1 MKPFEAE
8 LVPAAVPMPR
18 ASRLLLSLLSRLRYG
33 SLRLNTPEGVGVSLQ
48 GELPGPAACFDVLDW
63 QACGEMLR
71 RGDVGFAEGYID
83 HLWETDDLVNLIT
96 LAALN
101 RDAVE
106 KAIYGHWWGQILY
119 RVRHFLRANTR
130 TGSRRNIAAHYD
142 LGNEFY
148 RLWLDDSMTY
158 SAGIYAGDASRS
170 LEAAQRAKYD
180 RVLDRLDVRPGDRIL
195 EIGCGWGAFAVH
207 AAATR
212 GCFVHGLT
220 LSEEQLRWAR
230 SRALRE
236 GLQDHT
242 RFELLD
248 YRDSAGR
255 YDHVVSLEMYEAVG
269 ERYWPVYFCTVRDR
283 LKPGGRALVQAIT
296 IDDELFDRYRRG
308 TDFIQ
313 QYVFPG
319 GMLASPQVLR
329 REVERAGLAITDAFG
344 FGGDYAETLRRWR
357 VRFNRAIAEVRAL
370 GFDERFVRLWNFY
383 LAYCEAGFR
392 ARSTDVFQVEL
403 CRA

>member
-8 LVPAAVPMPR
+8 FIRAAVPMPR
-18 ASRLLLSLLSRLRYG
+18 ASRLLLALFSRLRYG
-33 SLRLNTPEGVGVSLQ
+33 SLRLNTPEGIGFSFQ
-48 GELPGPAACFDVLDW
+48 GELPGPSACFDVLDW
-63 QACGEMLR
+63 QACGEILR

-83 HLWETDDLVNLIT
+83 RLWETDDLVALIT

-101 RDAVE
+101 RDGVE
-106 KAIYGHWWGQILY
+106 KAIYGRWWGRLLY
-119 RVRHFLRANTR
+119 RLRHFLRANTR

-142 LGNEFY
+142 LGNDFY
-148 RLWLDDSMTY
+148 RLWLDETMTY
-158 SAGIYAGDASRS
+158 SAGIFENDPLRS
-170 LEAAQRAKYD
+170 PEAAQIAKYE
-180 RVLDRLDVRPGDRIL
+180 RVLGRLAVRPGDRIL
-195 EIGCGWGAFAVH
+195 EIGCGWGGFAKH

-212 GCFVHGLT
+212 GCTVHGVT
-220 LSEEQLRWAR
+220 LSVEQLRWAR
-230 SRALRE
+230 AHAAHA
-236 GLQDHT
+236 GLEDRV

-248 YRDSAGR
+248 YRDITGS

-269 ERYWPVYFCTVRDR
+269 ERYWPAYFRTIRDR
-283 LKPGGRALVQAIT
+283 LKPGGKALIQAIT

-319 GMLASPQVLR
+319 GMLASPLVLR
-329 REVERAGLAITDAFG
+329 REVERAGLRVTEVFG
-344 FGGDYAETLRRWR
+344 FGVDYAETLRRWR
-357 VRFNRAIAEVRAL
+357 IRFNMASAEVRAL

-392 ARSTDVFQVEL
+392 AQSTDVFQVEIE
-403 CRA
+403 RE

>member
-8 LVPAAVPMPR
+8 LVRAALPMPR
-18 ASRLLLSLLSRLRYG
+18 ASRLLLSLFSRLRYG
-33 SLRLNTPEGVGVSLQ
+33 SLRLNTPDGVGFSFQ
-48 GELPGPAACFDVLDW
+48 GELPGPSACFDVLDW
-63 QACGEMLR
+63 RACGEIVR

-83 HLWETDDLVNLIT
+83 RLWETDDLVNLIT

-106 KAIYGHWWGQILY
+106 KAIYGRWWGQLLY
-119 RVRHFLRANTR
+119 RLRHFLRANTR
-130 TGSRRNIAAHYD
+130 TGSRRNVAAHYD
-142 LGNEFY
+142 LGNDFY
-148 RLWLDDSMTY
+148 RLWLDESMTY
-158 SAGIYAGDASRS
+158 SAGLFAGDPACS
-170 LEAAQRAKYD
+170 LEAAQSAKYE
-180 RVLDRLDVRPGDRIL
+180 RVLERLGVRAGDRIL
-195 EIGCGWGAFAVH
+195 EIGCGWGGFAAH

-212 GCFVHGLT
+212 GCEVHGVT
-220 LSEEQLRWAR
+220 LSHEQLRWAR
-230 SRALRE
+230 ANAA
-236 GLQDHT
+236 HT
-242 RFELLD
+242 GVGDRVRIELLD
-248 YRDSAGR
+248 YRDTVGV

-269 ERYWPVYFCTVRDR
+269 ERYWPAYFRTIRER
-283 LKPGGRALVQAIT
+283 LGRGGRALVQAIT

-329 REVERAGLAITDAFG
+329 REVERAGLRVADVLG
-344 FGGDYAETLRRWR
+344 FGADYAETLRRWR
-357 VRFNRAIAEVRAL
+357 VRFNAAHAEVRAL

-392 ARSTDVFQVEL
+392 ARSTDVFQVEIE
-403 CRA
+403 RE

>member
-8 LVPAAVPMPR
+8 LVRAALPMPR
-18 ASRLLLSLLSRLRYG
+18 ASRLLLSLFSRLRYG
-33 SLRLNTPEGVGVSLQ
+33 SLRLNTPEGASFSFQ
-48 GELPGPAACFDVLDW
+48 GELPGPSACFDVLDW
-63 QACGEMLR
+63 HACGEILR

-83 HLWETDDLVNLIT
+83 HFWETDDLVSLIT

-119 RVRHFLRANTR
+119 RLRHFLRANTR

-158 SAGIYAGDASRS
+158 SAGLFAEDPARS
-170 LEAAQRAKYD
+170 LEAAQIAKYD
-180 RVLDRLDVRPGDRIL
+180 RVLERLRARPGDRIL
-195 EIGCGWGAFAVH
+195 EIGCGWGAFAAH
-207 AAATR
+207 AAAR
-212 GCFVHGLT
+212 GCTVHGVT
-220 LSEEQLRWAR
+220 LSQEQLRWAQA
-230 SRALRE
+230 RAESE
-236 GLQDHT
+236 GLADRT

-248 YRDSAGR
+248 YRDTAGV

-269 ERYWPVYFCTVRDR
+269 ERYWPAYFRTVRER

-313 QYVFPG
+313 QHVFPG

-329 REVERAGLAITDAFG
+329 REVERAGLGISDVFG
-344 FGGDYAETLRRWR
+344 FGDDYAETLRRWR
-357 VRFNRAIAEVRAL
+357 VRFNRVIAEVRAL
-370 GFDERFVRLWNFY
+370 GFDDRFVRLWNFY

-403 CRA
+403 IHA